1 MTYNDKNNDDA
12 NIANDDDDAK
22 NDGADDA
29 NDAGGANP
37 NPDL

>member
-12 NIANDDDDAK
+12 NIANDE
-22 NDGADDA
+22 DGADDA